1 MSEPEVARPLP
12 PVESPQLK
20 RSWKQYANTQTPPI
34 FAEVCFGKWAG
45 DKVKITANGRK
56 YFEANAKAQPRTNKQ
71 S

>member
-1 MSEPEVARPLP
+1 MKILYEGESCNPNYKPL
-12 PVESPQLK
+12 EALIK
-20 RSWKQYANTQTPPI
+20 FG

-56 YFEANAKAQPRTNKQ
+56 YFEENSKTQPSTNEQ